1 MEKNKETQNMS
12 AKEQNMSAIA
22 AINRVR
28 DYSPEADAQKMAVGE
43 DGEISYFLPLQKKK
57 AWARMVYP
65 EGTFRYEEVYP
76 ALSADMP
83 FTERQEIMGILDR
96 VIVIARFYPHASDGE
111 ANYIGE
117 GYGVAY
123 PSSLRLDDM
132 MPEEQRKALLYPE
145 MVRIARGQAES
156 RALYNAGF
164 GLQFYGK
171 DEVDLVESIASN
183 PEKVSIPQKAD
194 APVIPKTTVVS
205 ANGFVPEETDPVP
218 VDPPS
223 FRADEPDEPQDSKR
237 RRSYAQKYDDAA
249 DMLTNYIPQITAA
262 QQTLLTANTEIEQ
275 TSARMKLEKLR
286 AKWDKAVAELTNA
299 INHSPA
305 SNPVKIRDDLVTD
318 FDTIIDQVTDDV
330 NISDDLA
337 LAELA
342 EAEAI
347 AREEAEADAREIA
360 AQTATPNKT
369 IVEEQMELF
378 PENDA
383 RSMMCTFANY
393 AGNTYGDLY
402 DASKNIL
409 LWLADKVSE
418 KEKGAVMSLIS
429 SDDELREKAARK
441 GLL

>member
-1 MEKNKETQNMS
+1 
-12 AKEQNMSAIA
+12 
-22 AINRVR
+22 
-28 DYSPEADAQKMAVGE
+28 
-43 DGEISYFLPLQKKK
+43 
-57 AWARMVYP
+57 
-65 EGTFRYEEVYP
+65 
-76 ALSADMP
+76 MP
-83 FTERQEIMGILDR
+83 
-96 VIVIARFYPHASDGE
+96 V
-111 ANYIGE
+111 
-117 GYGVAY
+117 
-123 PSSLRLDDM
+123 
-132 MPEEQRKALLYPE
+132 EQRKALLYPE